1 MWLREKRNNSAIA
14 LLLSGMLLLG
24 SQALQ
29 AQQQI
34 PVETFAKL
42 PAISQV
48 SLSPDGS
55 KAVVLKALFD
65 TYHAVVLDLKT
76 GKSKLVMA
84 ADPQNFLFNWC
95 RFAND
100 TRVVCSI
107 RSYVQLRARQ
117 VSAGARWFRDG
128 RTTMTKLL
136 AVDID
141 GGNVLQLIPEAITN
155 VREDIE
161 WNAVAQDQVVSWMKD
176 DSKHILMQIAREDR
190 VRPSV
195 YRVNIYNNRMKRMRR
210 VSPSVLRWYADD
222 QGELRF
228 AVGRLKSS
236 GEGVAFNIKNNRLE
250 QVDASHLGMAIR
262 EPTPLAVAADGQS
275 LWVRANNGAN
285 TLGIHRIKLAD
296 ATVVETL
303 LSHRQ
308 YDMDGLLLHPQTK
321 APLLAE
327 YYADAYVVEWFDKQ
341 LGQRIEA
348 VRDAIPGAPSQ
359 IRIVSVDNTLSTIAL
374 YTQGNGTDPAYYVYG
389 MKDRTLLKLAQWHQ
403 GPPVEFEAIRYP
415 ARDGMAVPAYIA
427 LPGPKDQ
434 GPYPLVIRPHGG
446 PFARTTGNQYFIT
459 QYLVNNG
466 YAVLKP
472 NFRGSSG
479 YGDAFMAAG
488 FEQWGMKM
496 QDDLI
501 DGLDWMIAQGYADPQ
516 RVCIAGGSYGGY
528 AALVAAFK
536 TAERFKCAVSF
547 AGVTDL
553 DELALRWRNFRFGA
567 IAAAKIQS
575 GQLRKANSPFDQ
587 VEKIGVP
594 LLIVHGDVDRS
605 VMIEQSRSFVA
616 ALREVGK
623 PVEYIEQVN
632 GDHFFSLQSHRTEY
646 LQALDSFLKKHL

>member
-1 MWLREKRNNSAIA
+1 MWLRGKSNKNSIA
-14 LLLSGMLLLG
+14 LLLSGVLILG
-24 SQALQ
+24 SQVLQ
-29 AQQQI
+29 AQQKI
-34 PVETFAKL
+34 PVEVFAKL

-76 GKSKLVMA
+76 GESKLVMA
-84 ADPQNFLFNWC
+84 ADPHNFLFNWC

-107 RSYVQLRARQ
+107 RSYVQRRAGQISARAR
-117 VSAGARWFRDG
+117 WYRDG

-155 VREDIE
+155 AREDIE
-161 WNAVAQDQVVSWMKD
+161 WNAITQDHVVSWMKD
-176 DSKHILMQIAREDR
+176 EPEHILMQISREDR
-190 VRPSV
+190 TRPSV
-195 YRVNIYNNRMKRMRR
+195 YRVNIYNNRMKRIRR
-210 VSPSVLRWYADD
+210 FSASVLRWYADD

-236 GEGVAFNIKNNRLE
+236 GEGIAFNIKNNRLK
-250 QVDASHLGMAIR
+250 QIDASHLGMAIR

-285 TLGIHRIKLAD
+285 TLGIHRINLAD

-303 LSHRQ
+303 LNHRQ

-341 LGQRIEA
+341 LGQRIED
-348 VRDAIPGAPSQ
+348 VRGAIPGAPSQ
-359 IRIVSVDNTLSTIAL
+359 IRIVSIDNTLSTIAL
-374 YTQGNGTDPAYYVYG
+374 YTEGNGTDPAYYVYG
-389 MKDRTLLKLAQWHQ
+389 MQDRSLLKLAQWHQ

-446 PFARTTGNQYFIT
+446 PYVRTTGNQYFIT

-479 YGDAFMAAG
+479 YGDAFMGAG

-553 DELALRWRNFRFGA
+553 DEMALRWRNFDFGS
-567 IAAAKIQS
+567 IPAAKIQS
-575 GQLRKANSPFDQ
+575 GKLRKANSPFDQ

-623 PVEYIEQVN
+623 PVEYIEQAN

-646 LQALDSFLKKHL
+646 LQALDSFLNKHL